1 MFSINISLSNILKTR
16 DFIQVLFCVR
26 CVASQ
31 EENMLIYS
39 TVRILSEISWQFD
52 GVKSVCIIFYIRHSK
67 LRHTCSL
74 HFIKDSSNYVTASPP
89 NITD

>member
-16 DFIQVLFCVR
+16 DFIQVSLCVR

-39 TVRILSEISWQFD
+39 TLRKLSEISWQFD
-52 GVKSVCIIFYIRHSK
+52 GVKSGCIIFLYSTFK
-67 LRHTCSL
+67 
-74 HFIKDSSNYVTASPP
+74 VTSYML
-89 NITD
+89 TTFY